1 MYFKRRFFIQLVIFG
16 VSIPRGTPEASR
28 QRHLQRPNKLHSKY
42 IIKERRKKYFEI
54 STLYECVEKLSLIIG
69 IIFE

>member
-28 QRHLQRPNKLHSKY
+28 QDTYSGQILHSKY
-42 IIKERRKKYFEI
+42 IRKEEGKHILKYQ
-54 STLYECVEKLSLIIG
+54 LYTNASKNYR
-69 IIFE
+69 